1 MAYLK
6 LKYKDIEI
14 ELTAEVIRDFKTQLV
29 PQIKEKNL
37 TIAELQELM
46 DALGISPKSII
57 NFLTKK

>member
-14 ELTAEVIRDFKTQLV
+14 VLTAEVIRDFKAQLV
-29 PQIKEKNL
+29 PQIKAKNITL
-37 TIAELQELM
+37 IELQEIM
-46 DALGISPKSII
+46 DALGLSPKSII